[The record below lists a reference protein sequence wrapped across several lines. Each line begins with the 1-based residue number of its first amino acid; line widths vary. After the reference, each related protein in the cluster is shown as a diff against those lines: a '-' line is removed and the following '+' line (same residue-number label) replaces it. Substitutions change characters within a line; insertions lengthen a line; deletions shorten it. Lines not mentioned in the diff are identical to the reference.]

1 MLQACPSSQNL
12 ECAKSRQ
19 ATVTDHSEV
28 SPDSKSSVK
37 MTLNGCGVGVA
48 VGVGVNVGVG
58 TTGVGVG
65 GTGVGV
71 GVKPG
76 QSVFTGS
83 TSKTLVSDQGPQM
96 PLAPARTLH
105 SQPTRLSV

>member
-37 MTLNGCGVGVA
+37 MTLNGCGVGAA

-65 GTGVGV
+65 GTRVGVGGIDVGVGGTGVGV
-71 GVKPG
+71 GAPV
-76 QSVFTGS
+76 SV
-83 TSKTLVSDQGPQM
+83 
-96 PLAPARTLH
+96 APASVLA
-105 SQPTRLSV
+105 LSRDNRYLQARH